1 LLDGV
6 LAYRKEAVMDDRL
19 MKMEVKIAYMEE
31 TIATL
36 DSVVTE
42 QNTEIAN
49 LKNRLSLMEKRFS
62 ELIDDS
68 LPAGEKPPH
77 Y

>member
-1 LLDGV
+1 
-6 LAYRKEAVMDDRL
+6 MDDRL
-19 MKMEVKIAYMEE
+19 VKMEVKIAYMEE

-36 DSVVTE
+36 DSVVRE
-42 QNTEIAN
+42 QSGEITT

>member
-1 LLDGV
+1 MQE
-6 LAYRKEAVMDDRL
+6 EAAMDDRL

-62 ELIDDS
+62 
-68 LPAGEKPPH
+68 
-77 Y
+77 

>member
-1 LLDGV
+1 M
-6 LAYRKEAVMDDRL
+6 EDR
-19 MKMEVKIAYMEE
+19 MTRMEVKIAYMEE

-42 QNTEIAN
+42 QGKQIG
-49 LKNRLSLMEKRFS
+49 LFLSRLGLLEKRMA
-62 ELIDDS
+62 ELDDHREGDLDDS
-68 LPAGEKPPH
+68 AKPPH

>member
-1 LLDGV
+1 M
-6 LAYRKEAVMDDRL
+6 EDR
-19 MKMEVKIAYMEE
+19 MTRMEVKIAYMEE

-42 QNTEIAN
+42 QGKQMT
-49 LKNRLSLMEKRFS
+49 LLLSRLGLLEKRLA
-62 ELIDDS
+62 ELGDHREGDVDGQ
-68 LPAGEKPPH
+68 AKPPH

>member
-1 LLDGV
+1 
-6 LAYRKEAVMDDRL
+6 MDDRL
-19 MKMEVKIAYMEE
+19 VKMEVKIAYMEE
-31 TIATL
+31 TITTL
-36 DSVVTE
+36 DSVVRE
-42 QNTEIAN
+42 QSGEITT

-68 LPAGEKPPH
+68 LPNAERPPH

>member
-1 LLDGV
+1 
-6 LAYRKEAVMDDRL
+6 MDDRL

-36 DSVVTE
+36 DSVVRE
-42 QNTEIAN
+42 QNTEIAT
-49 LKNRLSLMEKRFS
+49 LKNRLSVMEKRFS
-62 ELIDDS
+62 DLIDEA
-68 LPAGEKPPH
+68 LPQAEKPPH

>member
-1 LLDGV
+1 
-6 LAYRKEAVMDDRL
+6 MDDRL
-19 MKMEVKIAYMEE
+19 VKMEVKIAYMEE

-36 DSVVTE
+36 DSVVRE
-42 QNTEIAN
+42 QSGEITT

-62 ELIDDS
+62 ELIDDG
-68 LPAGEKPPH
+68 LPNAERPPH